1 MSLAGKF
8 LVAKPILRDP
18 NFVRTV
24 VVLLAHNAE
33 GALGLVVNRPA
44 EEDEELP
51 LPLFDGGPCSSTG
64 LFLLHGNEAWADP
77 EGRQEIAPGVFV
89 GDAAVFERAGKAGSE
104 VRQRVRVFRGY
115 AGWGSGQFERELAVG
130 DWAVMSANGEMLF
143 DTPAADL
150 WKHLVPPM
158 IPQPSLN

>member
-24 VVLLAHNAE
+24 VVLLAHNDE

-44 EEDEELP
+44 TADELP
-51 LPLFDGGPCSSTG
+51 LPLFEGGPCSSAG
-64 LFLLHGNEAWADP
+64 LFLLHGNPDWTDP
-77 EGRQEIAPGVFV
+77 DGPQEIAPGVFV
-89 GDAAVFERAGKAGSE
+89 GDAAVFERAGKSGTEA
-104 VRQRVRVFRGY
+104 RLRVRVFRGY
-115 AGWGSGQFERELAVG
+115 AGWGGGQLERELAVG
-130 DWAVMSANGEMLF
+130 DWAVVSANGDLLF

-158 IPQPSLN
+158 IPEPSVN

>member
-33 GALGLVVNRPA
+33 GALGLVVNRPSA
-44 EEDEELP
+44 EELP
-51 LPLFDGGPCSSTG
+51 LPLFDGGPCASSG
-64 LFLLHGNEAWADP
+64 LFLLHGNAAWVDADGP
-77 EGRQEIAPGVFV
+77 QEIAPGVFV
-89 GDAAVFERAGKAGSE
+89 GDASVFERAGKAGPE

-115 AGWGSGQFERELAVG
+115 AGWGGGQLERELAVG
-130 DWAVMSANGEMLF
+130 DWAIMPASGELLF
-143 DTPAADL
+143 DTPVADL